1 MKLALYAFATGIVS
15 ALAFQPVGWWPLLLV
30 AFAVLFELLDRAEKL
45 TTAALIGFLFGFGQ
59 FVLSLNWIATAFT
72 FQSAM
77 PESLGWIAVVL
88 LSLYLA
94 LFPALATGV
103 AWRAGH
109 DNRIVLVL
117 VLGGTWIL
125 SEWLRSTLFTG
136 FPWNPA
142 AAAMAPTPL
151 IKIGSLTGTYG
162 LSGLIVLLGGAV
174 WLEFHKQWL
183 PLVLIAGSTV
193 FLWLLPTAPVPD
205 DPLTVMNVRVV
216 QPNIGQESKWR
227 EGYDALA
234 TQRLASLSGRASEE
248 PRLLLWPEAAV
259 TAPLQDNRP
268 AAGPSTAA
276 ERLRVAANL
285 GPNDRLITGGLAV
298 QSADGDKVDTASNSV
313 FAIAPGGTVI
323 GRYDKS
329 HLVPYGE
336 YLPMRGLM
344 SSIGLARLAPGD
356 LDFAPGP
363 GPRSID
369 LGGQWGR
376 VGVQLCYEII
386 FSGRVVDQ
394 SNRPGFIFNPSND
407 AWFGSWGPPQH
418 LAMARLRAAEEGLP
432 VIRSTP
438 TGISAVIDAKGKV
451 VQQVGWRQA
460 GVIDAVIPPAAPT
473 ATPFARFGNVLPVL
487 LGLLLII
494 GGIVLGRRRR

>member
-1 MKLALYAFATGIVS
+1 MKLALYAFAAGLVS
-15 ALAFQPVGWWPLLLV
+15 ALAFEPLGWWPLLLV
-30 AFAVLFELLDRAEKL
+30 AFAILLELLDRTEKL
-45 TTAALIGFLFGFGQ
+45 GNAILIGFLFGFGQ
-59 FVLSLNWIATAFT
+59 FVVSLNWIATAFT

-77 PESLGWIAVVL
+77 PASLGWVAVVL

-94 LFPALATGV
+94 LFPAVATGL
-103 AWRAGH
+103 AWRAGR

-125 SEWLRSTLFTG
+125 TEWLRSTLFTG
-136 FPWNPA
+136 FPWNPS

-151 IKIGSLTGTYG
+151 ITVASLTGTYG

-174 WLEFHKQWL
+174 WLEYHKKWL
-183 PLVLIAGSTV
+183 PLVLIFGATA
-193 FLWLLPTAPVPD
+193 FLWLLPTSPVPE

-227 EGYDALA
+227 EGYDELA
-234 TQRLASLSGRASEE
+234 TRRLSALSGPPSSE

-259 TAPLQDNRP
+259 TAPLQDNR
-268 AAGPSTAA
+268 AVAGPSTAA
-276 ERLRVAANL
+276 ERMRAAANL

-298 QSADGDKVDTASNSV
+298 QSADGNRVDTATNSV

-323 GRYDKS
+323 GRYDKA

-336 YLPMRGLM
+336 YLPMRGLL

-356 LDFAPGP
+356 MDFAAGP
-363 GPRSID
+363 GPRSIE

-376 VGVQLCYEII
+376 VGIQLCYEII

-451 VQQVGWRQA
+451 VQEIGWRKA

-487 LGLLLII
+487 MGLLLVI